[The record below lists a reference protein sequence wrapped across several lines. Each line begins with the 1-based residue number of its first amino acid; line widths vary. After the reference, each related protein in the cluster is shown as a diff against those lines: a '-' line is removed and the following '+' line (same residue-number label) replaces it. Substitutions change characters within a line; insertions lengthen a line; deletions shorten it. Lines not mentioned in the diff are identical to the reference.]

1 MSKIDSK
8 NCFLKFHE
16 NNTMAKKKKVKAGS
30 SKTTRSQPGSFTNTQ
45 SQLVPATNTPPLQ
58 SPSQPFDLESF
69 YAWLNDRGWAD
80 VVVKLQDRGILWND
94 ILTFDRACLQT
105 AFGPLIGYIIHQKL
119 HNGNISQRKYLL
131 LYSYYYIFEGV
142 SSILFTILTNLCF
155 LFSYSFCHHCH
166 S

>member
-1 MSKIDSK
+1 
-8 NCFLKFHE
+8 
-16 NNTMAKKKKVKAGS
+16 MAKKKKVKAGS
-30 SKTTRSQPGSFTNTQ
+30 SKTTRSQPGSSTNTQ

-94 ILTFDRACLQT
+94 ILTFDRAYLQM
-105 AFGPLIGYIIHQKL
+105 AFSPLIGYIIHQKL
-119 HNGNISQRKYLL
+119 HNSNISQRKYLL